1 MSSKTNEQSKTAIYK
16 WTVVLALSTV
26 YGLTGGQNSK
36 PISVELFQPAI
47 AQSQIS
53 QNDPGQA
60 YQGNPGNNGQ
70 YQNQGY
76 QQQQQPYYAPQGQPA
91 APGQTETF
99 NAQQQPY
106 PQYQQPPYQQ
116 PLQGQVAVIG
126 AGTQFQASLINTL
139 DSGVSQPGE
148 RVEATLGQGL
158 MGSNGGEAVP
168 AGSVLTG
175 SITNVVSA
183 KRFQFGA
190 NGKIDIKFTSLRT
203 PDGRV
208 FPLSAS
214 VDGNQVK
221 LVGGSTAGRIGKG
234 VLTTGIGAGGGAALG
249 TGLGAIVGATSHGQV
264 GRATGMGAVF
274 GTAIGGGVG
283 LIGAGVR
290 KGSEVIFKAGQSLP
304 VKLDQSMQVTVA
316 SQPYYPPQN
325 YQPPMQQSYQ
335 PQPMQQYQQPQQQY
349 QQPPQQYQQ
358 PPQQY
363 QQPPQ
368 QYQQQQQPQ
377 QNYSQQN
384 NQLPPQ
390 QNGQQAPGQRPPQ
403 ELPIQPVWTPGNP

>member
-1 MSSKTNEQSKTAIYK
+1 MSSKTNKQSRASIYK
-16 WTVVLALSTV
+16 WTVVLALSAIAAFPV
-26 YGLTGGQNSK
+26 LYAQ
-36 PISVELFQPAI
+36 PISVEFFQPAM
-47 AQSQIS
+47 AQGQG
-53 QNDPGQA
+53 QYDPGQA
-60 YQGNPGNNGQ
+60 YQGNPANNGQ
-70 YQNQGY
+70 YPNQGY

-106 PQYQQPPYQQ
+106 PQYQQQQPPYQQ

-126 AGTQFQASLINTL
+126 AGTQFQAALINTL

-183 KRFQFGA
+183 KRFKFGA

-325 YQPPMQQSYQ
+325 YQQPPQYQQPPMQQSYQ
-335 PQPMQQYQQPQQQY
+335 QQPMQPNY
-349 QQPPQQYQQ
+349 QQPPQQYQP

-363 QQPPQ
+363 QQAPQ
-368 QYQQQQQPQ
+368 QYQQAPQ
-377 QNYSQQN
+377 QYSQQ
-384 NQLPPQ
+384 Q
-390 QNGQQAPGQRPPQ
+390 QQAPRQPLQQPAQ
-403 ELPIQPVWTPGNP
+403 ELPTQPVWTPGNP